1 MRDSSISL
9 REWVTLRDGD
19 TAQIVVGLWQ
29 TRHETYRAAYL
40 TDGDFEICL
49 TDARDVS
56 DEQLMQLG
64 LEEAARELG
73 AVLCE

>member
-9 REWVTLRDGD
+9 REWVTLPDGS
-19 TAQIVVGLWQ
+19 TAQIVVGMWQ
-29 TRHETYRAAYL
+29 DRRESYRAAYL
-40 TDGDFEICL
+40 TDGQGDTVL

-64 LEEAARELG
+64 LDEAARELG